1 MVCHVLLAPRLRHVR
16 LPRWI
21 TSVAYVT
28 ITPFQQGFQEVSAA
42 PVLSP
47 RRLVEPSAVV
57 GDRRGCDDFRESVW
71 MTDPSRQRLELDEA
85 LHSVRQAFMTVGAFS
100 FFINLLMLAPAIYML
115 QVYDRALG
123 SRNVTTL
130 LMLTLI
136 TLGLFALMS
145 VLEWIRS
152 MVLVRIGARL
162 DLDINTRVFNATF
175 ERNLRQ
181 AGQNPAQA
189 LNDLSSMRQTLTG
202 AGLIALTDAPWMPIY
217 LVVIFML
224 HVQLGVFALVGVV
237 LLVGLAIANERVSAG
252 PLGEAQK
259 LGMAASAQANNHLR
273 NAEVIEAMGMLP
285 AIRGRWFELHRK
297 FLAQQA
303 LASDRAGILNALTRF
318 ARISMQSLALG
329 YGALL
334 AINGEVTAG
343 IMIAG
348 SILVGRALAPVEMLI
363 ANWKQLVS
371 ARAAYGRLTAL
382 LQMYPARVAG
392 MQLPRPLGEVSVENA
407 ATAAPGSKTLIL
419 RNVNF
424 KLKAGEV
431 VAVIGPSASGKSTLA
446 RLLVGVWPALAGS
459 VRLDG
464 AETFKWNKDE
474 LGPYLGYLPQDIELF
489 GGTVAENIARFGE
502 LDSEKVLAAAQ
513 AAGVHELILLLPGGY
528 DTPLG
533 EAGSALSGG
542 QKQRIGL
549 ARALYGDPA
558 LIVLDEPNSNLDD
571 QGEAALAET
580 IRRLKASKRTVVIIT
595 HRMTTLA
602 VADSILVMH
611 EGTVKAHGPRDQVL
625 AAMRGGN
632 AAPAD
637 QPDRVVRPASSGTS
651 AGGVP
656 TSPALGT

>member
-1 MVCHVLLAPRLRHVR
+1 
-16 LPRWI
+16 
-21 TSVAYVT
+21 
-28 ITPFQQGFQEVSAA
+28 
-42 PVLSP
+42 
-47 RRLVEPSAVV
+47 
-57 GDRRGCDDFRESVW
+57 
-71 MTDPSRQRLELDEA
+71 MTDPSQQRPELELA
-85 LHSVRQAFMTVGAFS
+85 LRSFRRAFATVGAFS

-115 QVYDRALG
+115 QIYDRALG

-152 MVLVRIGARL
+152 MVLVRIGAQL

-189 LNDLSSMRQTLTG
+189 LNDLSSMRQTLSG
-202 AGLIALTDAPWMPIY
+202 PGLIALTDAPWMPIY

-224 HVQLGVFALVGVV
+224 HVQLGVFALVGVLILVV
-237 LLVGLAIANERVSAG
+237 LAVVNERVSAA

-285 AIRGRWFELHRK
+285 AIRGRWFQLHQK

-303 LASDRAGILNALTRF
+303 LASDRGGMLNAVTRF

-334 AINGEVTAG
+334 AINGEVTPG
-343 IMIAG
+343 MMIAG
-348 SILVGRALAPVEMLI
+348 SILVGRALAPVEMLV
-363 ANWKQLVS
+363 ANWKPLVS
-371 ARAAYGRLTAL
+371 ALAAYRRLTAL
-382 LQMYPARVAG
+382 LQTYPPRVAG
-392 MQLPRPLGEVSVENA
+392 MALPRPLGEVVVEAA

-464 AETFKWNKDE
+464 AEIFKWNKDE

-502 LDSEKVLAAAQ
+502 VDPQKVMAAAQ

-580 IRRLKASKRTVVIIT
+580 IRRLQARKRTVVIIT
-595 HRMTTLA
+595 HRLTTLA

-611 EGTVKAHGPRDQVL
+611 EGTVRAHGPRDQVL
-625 AAMRGGN
+625 AAMRGGGAPGARPEGAPRAEPQ
-632 AAPAD
+632 AAPGSGL
-637 QPDRVVRPASSGTS
+637 PA
-651 AGGVP
+651 AQIVGV
-656 TSPALGT
+656 

>member
-1 MVCHVLLAPRLRHVR
+1 
-16 LPRWI
+16 
-21 TSVAYVT
+21 
-28 ITPFQQGFQEVSAA
+28 
-42 PVLSP
+42 
-47 RRLVEPSAVV
+47 
-57 GDRRGCDDFRESVW
+57 
-71 MTDPSRQRLELDEA
+71 MTDPSQQRPELEQA
-85 LHSVRQAFMTVGAFS
+85 LRSARQAFVTVGAFS
-100 FFINLLMLAPAIYML
+100 FFINLLMLTPAIYML
-115 QVYDRALG
+115 QIYDRALG

-136 TLGLFALMS
+136 TLGLFSLMS
-145 VLEWIRS
+145 MVEWIRS

-162 DLDINTRVFNATF
+162 DLDVNTRVFNAAF

-189 LNDLSSMRQTLTG
+189 LNDLSTMRQTLTG
-202 AGLIALTDAPWMPIY
+202 AGLIALADAPWMPIY
-217 LVVIFML
+217 LVVIFFL
-224 HVQLGVFALVGVV
+224 HVQLGLFALVGVV
-237 LLVGLAIANERVSAG
+237 VLMVLALINERVSAA
-252 PLGEAQK
+252 PLAEAQK
-259 LGMAASAQANNHLR
+259 LAMAASAQANNHLR

-285 AIRGRWFELHRK
+285 AIRARWFQLHKK

-303 LASDRAGILNALTRF
+303 LASDRAGMLNAVTRF

-334 AINGEVTAG
+334 AINGEVTTG
-343 IMIAG
+343 MMIAG

-371 ARAAYGRLTAL
+371 ARAAYNRLAAL
-382 LQMYPARVAG
+382 LQMYPARVVG
-392 MQLPRPLGEVSVENA
+392 MQLPRPLGEVAVENA

-431 VAVIGPSASGKSTLA
+431 VAIIGPSASGKSTLA

-464 AETFKWNKDE
+464 AEIFKWSKDE

-502 LDSEKVLAAAQ
+502 VDSEKVLAAAQ
-513 AAGVHELILLLPGGY
+513 AAGVHELILLLPNGY

-533 EAGSALSGG
+533 DAGSALSGG

-580 IRRLKASKRTVVIIT
+580 IRRLQARKRTVVIIT

-602 VADSILVMH
+602 VADSILVMQD
-611 EGTVKAHGPRDQVL
+611 GTVKAHGPRDQIL
-625 AAMRGGN
+625 AAMRGGTATAARPEEAPRPGVHAAVPGGGLP
-632 AAPAD
+632 AAPIL
-637 QPDRVVRPASSGTS
+637 
-651 AGGVP
+651 GV
-656 TSPALGT
+656 

>member
-1 MVCHVLLAPRLRHVR
+1 MIKP
-16 LPRWI
+16 P
-21 TSVAYVT
+21 
-28 ITPFQQGFQEVSAA
+28 QQRPE
-42 PVLSP
+42 
-47 RRLVEPSAVV
+47 
-57 GDRRGCDDFRESVW
+57 
-71 MTDPSRQRLELDEA
+71 LELA
-85 LHSVRQAFMTVGAFS
+85 LLSFRRAFLTIGAFS
-100 FFINLLMLAPAIYML
+100 FFINLLMLTPSIYML
-115 QVYDRALG
+115 QIYDRALG

-145 VLEWIRS
+145 VLERIRS
-152 MVLVRIGARL
+152 MVLVRVGARL
-162 DLDINTRVFNATF
+162 DLDVNARVFDATF

-189 LNDLSSMRQTLTG
+189 LNDLSTMRQTLTG
-202 AGLIALTDAPWMPIY
+202 AGLIALADAPWMPIY
-217 LVVIFML
+217 LIVIFMM
-224 HVQLGVFALVGVV
+224 HTHLGLFSLIGVLVLVV
-237 LLVGLAIANERVSAG
+237 LAVINERVSAA
-252 PLGEAQK
+252 PLGEAQR
-259 LGMAASAQANNHLR
+259 LAMAANAQANNHLR

-285 AIRGRWFELHRK
+285 AIRSRWFKLHEK
-297 FLAQQA
+297 FLMQQA
-303 LASDRAGILNALTRF
+303 LASDRAGTLNALTRF

-334 AINGEVTAG
+334 AIDGEITSG
-343 IMIAG
+343 MMIAG
-348 SILVGRALAPVEMLI
+348 SILVGRALAPVEVLI

-371 ARAAYGRLTAL
+371 ARAAYQRLTEL
-382 LQMYPARVAG
+382 LRVYPARVAG
-392 MQLPRPLGEVSVENA
+392 MPLPRPLGDVLVENA
-407 ATAAPGSKTLIL
+407 ATAAPGSKILIL
-419 RNVNF
+419 KNVNF
-424 KLKAGEV
+424 RLTAGEV

-464 AETFKWNKDE
+464 AEIFKWNKDE

-489 GGTVAENIARFGE
+489 DGTVAENIARFGE
-502 LDSEKVLAAAQ
+502 VDSDQVLAAAQ
-513 AAGVHELILLLPGGY
+513 AAGVHELILMLPNGY

-533 EAGSALSGG
+533 DAGSALSGG

-580 IRRLKASKRTVVIIT
+580 VRRLKARKRTVVIVT

-611 EGTVKAHGPRDQVL
+611 EGTVKAHGPREQVL
-625 AAMRGGN
+625 AAMRAGSAAAATANAARPVSPVTAAGGLP
-632 AAPAD
+632 AAPA
-637 QPDRVVRPASSGTS
+637 VEA
-651 AGGVP
+651 
-656 TSPALGT
+656 

>member
-1 MVCHVLLAPRLRHVR
+1 MTKNP
-16 LPRWI
+16 
-21 TSVAYVT
+21 
-28 ITPFQQGFQEVSAA
+28 QQRPE
-42 PVLSP
+42 
-47 RRLVEPSAVV
+47 
-57 GDRRGCDDFRESVW
+57 
-71 MTDPSRQRLELDEA
+71 LEEA
-85 LHSVRQAFMTVGAFS
+85 LLSFRRAFLTVGAFS
-100 FFINLLMLAPAIYML
+100 FFINLLMLTPAIYML
-115 QVYDRALG
+115 QIYDRALG
-123 SRNVTTL
+123 SSNVTTL

-145 VLEWIRS
+145 LLEWIRS
-152 MVLVRIGARL
+152 MVLVRVGARL
-162 DLDINTRVFNATF
+162 DLDVNTRVFNATF

-217 LVVIFML
+217 LIVIFML
-224 HVQLGVFALVGVV
+224 HFQLGVFALIGV
-237 LLVGLAIANERVSAG
+237 LLLVALAVVNERVSAA
-252 PLGEAQK
+252 PLAEAQK
-259 LGMAASAQANNHLR
+259 LAMASNAQANNHLR

-285 AIRGRWFELHRK
+285 AIRARWFQLHQK
-297 FLAQQA
+297 FLMQQA
-303 LASDRAGILNALTRF
+303 VASDRAGVLNALTRF
-318 ARISMQSLALG
+318 ARISMQSLTLG

-334 AINGEVTAG
+334 AISGEITPG
-343 IMIAG
+343 MMIAG
-348 SILVGRALAPVEMLI
+348 SILVGRALAPVEVLI

-371 ARAAYGRLTAL
+371 ARAAYQRLTEL
-382 LQMYPARVAG
+382 LRIYPARVAG
-392 MQLPRPLGEVSVENA
+392 MPLPRPLGEVLVDNA
-407 ATAAPGSKTLIL
+407 ATAAPGSKVLIL

-424 KLKAGEV
+424 SLKAGEV

-446 RLLVGVWPALAGS
+446 RLLVGIWPALAGS

-464 AETFKWNKDE
+464 ADIFTWSKDE

-489 GGTVAENIARFGE
+489 DGTVAENIARFGE
-502 LDSEKVLAAAQ
+502 VDSDTVLAAAR
-513 AAGVHELILLLPGGY
+513 AAGVHELILLLPKGY

-533 EAGSALSGG
+533 DAGSALSGG

-580 IRRLKASKRTVVIIT
+580 IRRLKAKKRTVVIIT
-595 HRMTTLA
+595 HRLTTLA

-625 AAMRGGN
+625 AAIRSGN
-632 AAPAD
+632 ASTAGGRTDTAA
-637 QPDRVVRPASSGTS
+637 RPAPPVAA
-651 AGGVP
+651 AGSLPVAPIVG
-656 TSPALGT
+656 A

>member
-1 MVCHVLLAPRLRHVR
+1 M
-16 LPRWI
+16 
-21 TSVAYVT
+21 TKNS
-28 ITPFQQGFQEVSAA
+28 QQRPE
-42 PVLSP
+42 
-47 RRLVEPSAVV
+47 
-57 GDRRGCDDFRESVW
+57 
-71 MTDPSRQRLELDEA
+71 LEEA
-85 LHSVRQAFMTVGAFS
+85 LLSFRRAFLTVGAFS
-100 FFINLLMLAPAIYML
+100 FFINLLMLTPSIYML
-115 QVYDRALG
+115 QVYDRALN
-123 SRNVTTL
+123 SRNSTTL

-145 VLEWIRS
+145 LLEWIRS
-152 MVLVRIGARL
+152 MVLVRVGARL
-162 DLDINTRVFNATF
+162 DLDVNTRVFNATF

-217 LVVIFML
+217 LIVIFLL
-224 HVQLGVFALVGVV
+224 HVQLGVFALIGV
-237 LLVGLAIANERVSAG
+237 LLLVALAVVNERVSAT
-252 PLGEAQK
+252 PLAEAQK
-259 LGMAASAQANNHLR
+259 LAMAANAQANNHLR

-285 AIRGRWFELHRK
+285 AIRRRWFQLHQK
-297 FLAQQA
+297 FLIQQA
-303 LASDRAGILNALTRF
+303 VASDRAGVLNALTRF

-334 AINGEVTAG
+334 AINGEITPG
-343 IMIAG
+343 MMIAG
-348 SILVGRALAPVEMLI
+348 SILVGRALAPVEVLI

-371 ARAAYGRLTAL
+371 ARAAYQRLTEL
-382 LQMYPARVAG
+382 LRIYPARIAG
-392 MQLPRPLGEVSVENA
+392 MPLPRPLGDVLVDGA
-407 ATAAPGSKTLIL
+407 ATAAPGSKVLIL

-424 KLKAGEV
+424 SLKAGEV

-446 RLLVGVWPALAGS
+446 RMLVGIWPALAGA

-464 AETFKWNKDE
+464 ADIFTWSKDE

-489 GGTVAENIARFGE
+489 DGTVAENIARFGE
-502 LDSEKVLAAAQ
+502 VDSDHVLAAAQ
-513 AAGVHELILLLPGGY
+513 AAGVHELILLLPKGY

-533 EAGSALSGG
+533 DAGSALSGG

-580 IRRLKASKRTVVIIT
+580 IRRLKAKKRTVVIIT
-595 HRMTTLA
+595 HRLTTLA

-625 AAMRGGN
+625 AAIRSGN
-632 AAPAD
+632 ASTAGGRTETAA
-637 QPDRVVRPASSGTS
+637 RPAPPVAA
-651 AGGVP
+651 AGSLPVAPIVG
-656 TSPALGT
+656 A

>member
-1 MVCHVLLAPRLRHVR
+1 M
-16 LPRWI
+16 I
-21 TSVAYVT
+21 
-28 ITPFQQGFQEVSAA
+28 
-42 PVLSP
+42 
-47 RRLVEPSAVV
+47 
-57 GDRRGCDDFRESVW
+57 DN
-71 MTDPSRQRLELDEA
+71 SRQRPELAEA
-85 LHSVRQAFMTVGAFS
+85 LLSFRRAFVTVGAFS
-100 FFINLLMLAPAIYML
+100 FFINLLMLTPSIYML
-115 QVYDRALG
+115 QIYDRALG
-123 SRNVTTL
+123 SNNVTTL

-152 MVLVRIGARL
+152 MVLVRVGARL
-162 DLDINTRVFNATF
+162 DLDINARVFDATF

-217 LVVIFML
+217 LIVIFML
-224 HVQLGVFALVGVV
+224 HVELGIFALVGVL
-237 LLVGLAIANERVSAG
+237 LLVTLAVINERVSAA
-252 PLGEAQK
+252 PLGDAQK
-259 LGMAASAQANNHLR
+259 LAMAANAQANNHLR

-285 AIRGRWFELHRK
+285 AIRARWFKLHEK
-297 FLAQQA
+297 FLIQQA
-303 LASDRAGILNALTRF
+303 VASDRAGLLNALTRF

-329 YGALL
+329 FGALL
-334 AINGEVTAG
+334 AINGEMTAG
-343 IMIAG
+343 MMIAG
-348 SILVGRALAPVEMLI
+348 SILVGRALAPVEVLI

-371 ARAAYGRLTAL
+371 ARAAYQRLTEL
-382 LQMYPARVAG
+382 LRVYPARVAG
-392 MQLPRPLGEVSVENA
+392 MPLPRPLGEVLVESA
-407 ATAAPGSKTLIL
+407 ATAAPGSKSLIL

-424 KLKAGEV
+424 SLKAGEV

-446 RLLVGVWPALAGS
+446 RLLVGVWPALAGA

-464 AETFKWNKDE
+464 ADIFKWRKDE

-489 GGTVAENIARFGE
+489 DGTVAENIARFGE
-502 LDSEKVLAAAQ
+502 VDSDQVLAAAQ
-513 AAGVHELILLLPGGY
+513 AAGVHELILMLPNGY

-533 EAGSALSGG
+533 DAGSALSGG

-580 IRRLKASKRTVVIIT
+580 IRRLKAKRRTVVIIT

-611 EGTVKAHGPRDQVL
+611 EGTVKAHGPREQVL
-625 AAMRGGN
+625 AAMRSGAPPPAGRTAGN
-632 AAPAD
+632 AP
-637 QPDRVVRPASSGTS
+637 RPAATV
-651 AGGVP
+651 ATVGGL
-656 TSPALGT
+656 PAAPIIGV